1 MTVFKKVE
9 YIDAVRGL
17 VGGRVAGLRQGPLSE
32 LRFYD
37 NQELPT
43 EEEIQAKLIELKAAD
58 PIRLL
63 RLERNTKL
71 AETDWIIVKGL
82 EQSIDLTEWK
92 TYRQALRDLPATAN
106 PQLDSQGNLVNVT
119 WPEVP
124 E

>member
-9 YIDAVRGL
+9 YIDAVVGL

-92 TYRQALRDLPATAN
+92 T
-106 PQLDSQGNLVNVT
+106 
-119 WPEVP
+119 
-124 E
+124 